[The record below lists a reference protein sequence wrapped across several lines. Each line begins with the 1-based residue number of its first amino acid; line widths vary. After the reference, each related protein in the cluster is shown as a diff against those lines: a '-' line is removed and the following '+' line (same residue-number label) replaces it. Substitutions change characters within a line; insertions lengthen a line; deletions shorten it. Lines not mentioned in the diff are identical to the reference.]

1 MGGFFKTNIMSKNQ
15 YLMGQEYLLRLE
27 NECLIEKIAKI
38 EKELGLKEKEIKDL
52 RIQLKMVNF
61 ILIVTTTIFIS
72 NLRVFIDSMRKHSF
86 RSCPVTVTVSLQFMQ
101 LCNFVKSSNKT
112 L

>member
-1 MGGFFKTNIMSKNQ
+1 MSKNQ

-52 RIQLKMVNF
+52 RIQIKMINLAMADVNE
-61 ILIVTTTIFIS
+61 
-72 NLRVFIDSMRKHSF
+72 
-86 RSCPVTVTVSLQFMQ
+86 
-101 LCNFVKSSNKT
+101 
-112 L
+112 

>member
-1 MGGFFKTNIMSKNQ
+1 MTKNN

-52 RIQLKMVNF
+52 RIQIKMVN
-61 ILIVTTTIFIS
+61 LAMADV
-72 NLRVFIDSMRKHSF
+72 N
-86 RSCPVTVTVSLQFMQ
+86 Q
-101 LCNFVKSSNKT
+101 
-112 L
+112 

>member
-27 NECLIEKIAKI
+27 NECLIERITKL

-52 RIQLKMVNF
+52 RIQIKMINLAMADVN
-61 ILIVTTTIFIS
+61 
-72 NLRVFIDSMRKHSF
+72 
-86 RSCPVTVTVSLQFMQ
+86 Q
-101 LCNFVKSSNKT
+101 
-112 L
+112 